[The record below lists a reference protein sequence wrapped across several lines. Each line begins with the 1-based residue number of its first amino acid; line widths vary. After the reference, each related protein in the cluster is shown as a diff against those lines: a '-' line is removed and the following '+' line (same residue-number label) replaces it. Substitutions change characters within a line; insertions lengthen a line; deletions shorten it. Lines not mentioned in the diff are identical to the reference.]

1 MKKLSLLLL
10 MVISVV
16 GLSACQKDN
25 RVSKDDV
32 KAFVKEV
39 DRYQALNKVPGFY
52 SFALDLK

>member
-32 KAFVKEV
+32 KAFVK
-39 DRYQALNKVPGFY
+39 G
-52 SFALDLK
+52 SG